1 MNQSLGGVEGQR
13 GPEACNVLEVEEGGI
28 GFGDVVGVG

>member
-13 GPEACNVLEVEEGGI
+13 GPEACNVLEVEEGG
-28 GFGDVVGVG
+28 FGDVVGVG